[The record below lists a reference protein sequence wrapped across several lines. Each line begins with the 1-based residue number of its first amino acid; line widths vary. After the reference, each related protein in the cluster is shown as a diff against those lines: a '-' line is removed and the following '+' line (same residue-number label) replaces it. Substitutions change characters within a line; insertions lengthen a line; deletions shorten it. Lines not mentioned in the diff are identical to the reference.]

1 MARVVALV
9 PDLLFGSQVQGMLA
23 MAGDE
28 VELVGDEHRLR
39 DRLGDAAAPVVA
51 VLVVDL
57 TNDALD
63 GPALVEALLGEGALA
78 QTHTLGFYAHVNL
91 ETRQRAEE
99 AGFDLVVP
107 RSRMAREGGELVR
120 RLVGPRDGAPRD
132 AAAGDDRAS

>member
-23 MAGDE
+23 AAGYE
-28 VELVGDEHRLR
+28 VELVGEENRVR
-39 DRLGDAAAPVVA
+39 DRLGNAAEPTVA

-63 GPALVEALLGEGALA
+63 GPGLVAALSAAGALA
-78 QTHTLGFYAHVNL
+78 QTRTLGFYAHVDVAVR
-91 ETRQRAEE
+91 ERAEE

-107 RSRMAREGGELVR
+107 RSRMAREGTALV
-120 RLVGPRDGAPRD
+120 
-132 AAAGDDRAS
+132 ASLLS